1 MQKVESMRKVPDK
14 WQQMMFLEAN
24 RSRERKVAQ
33 LIWINCANSHL
44 MTYRE
49 MIDRRF
55 HILTSMK
62 KQINRKRRLKK

>member
-1 MQKVESMRKVPDK
+1 MQKVESTRKVLDK
-14 WQQMMFLEAN
+14 QQQMMFLEAN

-33 LIWINCANSHL
+33 LIWINCEKSHL

-49 MIDRRF
+49 MIDGRF

-62 KQINRKRRLKK
+62 KQINRKRRPKK